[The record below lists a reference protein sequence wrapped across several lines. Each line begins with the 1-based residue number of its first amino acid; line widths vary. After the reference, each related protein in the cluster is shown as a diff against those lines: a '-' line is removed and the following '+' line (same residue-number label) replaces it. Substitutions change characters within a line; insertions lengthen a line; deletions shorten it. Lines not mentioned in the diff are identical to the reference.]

1 MYVESGTFDLFV
13 LTIRLQKGALIG
25 FSALDPF
32 EIWGQ
37 KLKPAWVSR
46 EVSSG

>member
-32 EIWGQ
+32 EIWGAETETG
-37 KLKPAWVSR
+37 LGEP
-46 EVSSG
+46 